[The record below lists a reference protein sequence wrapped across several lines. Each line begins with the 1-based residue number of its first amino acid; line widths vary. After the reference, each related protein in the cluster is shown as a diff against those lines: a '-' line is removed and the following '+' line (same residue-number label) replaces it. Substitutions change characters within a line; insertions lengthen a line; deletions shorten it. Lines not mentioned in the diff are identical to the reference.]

1 MTGGPTHGEPPDG
14 EPVGSATINDGFL
27 EGLNPSQLRAV
38 THPHGPL
45 LVVAGAG
52 SGKTRVLTHRIAW
65 LVRDKGLSPFSILAI
80 TFTNK
85 AADEMRSRV
94 AQLIG
99 RVAQRMWVST
109 FHSACVRILRRDA
122 PLLGYQSSFSIYDQ
136 ADAVRLTGYVI
147 RDLGLDIKKFPAR
160 AVHAAISAAKNEL
173 VGASAYAEKARRS
186 SIFERKIAE
195 VYQEYQRRLVA
206 ANAMDF
212 DDLLMLTVQLF
223 REHPEALDAYRQ
235 RFLHVLVDEYQ
246 DTNRAQN
253 ELILQLGG
261 GHQQVTVVGDSD
273 QSIYGWRGA
282 DVRNILE
289 FERAFPDATV
299 VVLDQNYRSTQRILD
314 AANAVIANNMARKP
328 KDLWTSQGGGE
339 QLVRYIAEDEHDE
352 GAWLASEIMRLRR
365 DEGYRWGDVAVF
377 YRTNAQS
384 RAIEEELVRQGVP
397 YKVVGGARFY
407 ERREVKDV
415 LAYLH
420 AIANPEDEVSLKRVI
435 NVPRRGVGDTTVGK
449 LDAWAAGKGVPFA
462 EALSHAQEAGATGKA
477 LSGIGSFLALMS
489 DLRAMLAGD
498 QDGSFD
504 DGELDLG
511 PLAVEGREG
520 GAGSAAVATTNGPRG
535 RPPAGPA
542 ELLQAVLDRTNYIEE
557 LRAQGGSPLEIEGR
571 VENVEEL
578 LGAATEVATLA
589 DFLTDVSLVSDT
601 DEVDQD
607 DSNVTLMT
615 LHTAKGLEYPVVFLT
630 GLEEGVFP
638 HLRSLGEPEELEEER
653 RLCYVGVTRAKE
665 RLYLSYAWCRSLWGE
680 TQYNPPSRFIGEIPE
695 GLVRTTGAQL
705 RTHRR
710 SREEARRDLVEAA
723 LRRGRADMPVQGTG
737 ADALGLR
744 AGEAVVHARYGEGV
758 VIEASGAGA
767 EAEATIRF
775 PSVGEKRFSLHLTP
789 LKRA

>member
-1 MTGGPTHGEPPDG
+1 
-14 EPVGSATINDGFL
+14 
-27 EGLNPSQLRAV
+27 
-38 THPHGPL
+38 L

-52 SGKTRVLTHRIAW
+52 SGKTRVLTHRVAW
-65 LVRDKGLSPFSILAI
+65 LVREKGLSPFSILAI

-94 AQLIG
+94 TQLIG
-99 RVAQRMWVST
+99 RVAQYMWVST
-109 FHSACVRILRRDA
+109 FHSACVRILRREA

-136 ADAVRLTGYVI
+136 ADAVRLTGYVV
-147 RDLGLDIKKFPAR
+147 RDVGLDMKKFPAR

-173 VGASAYAEKARRS
+173 LNAPAYADRVRRS
-186 SIFERKIAE
+186 SIFERKIADI
-195 VYQEYQRRLVA
+195 YQEYQRRLVA

-223 REHPEALDAYRQ
+223 REHPEVLDVYRD
-235 RFLHVLVDEYQ
+235 RFLHILVDEYQ

-253 ELILQLGG
+253 ELVLQLAG
-261 GHQQVTVVGDSD
+261 GHHQVTVVGDSD

-314 AANAVIANNMARKP
+314 AANAVIANNVARKP
-328 KDLWTSQGGGE
+328 KELWTSRSGGE
-339 QLVRYIAEDEHDE
+339 LLVRYIAEDEHDE
-352 GAWLASEIMRLRR
+352 GAWLASEVVRLRR

-384 RAIEEELVRQGVP
+384 RAIEEELVRQAVP

-407 ERREVKDV
+407 ERREVKDM

-435 NVPRRGVGDTTVGK
+435 NVPRRGIGATSLGK
-449 LDAWAAGKGVPFA
+449 LDAWAAQNGVPFA
-462 EALSHAQEAGATGKA
+462 GALAHAQEAGISGKA
-477 LSGIGSFLALMS
+477 LTGIASFRVLMS
-489 DLRAMLAGD
+489 DLRAMLAND
-498 QDGSFD
+498 QDRD
-504 DGELDLG
+504 RERAHDGDAELGLG
-511 PLAVEGREG
+511 PSPEDAGADREG
-520 GAGSAAVATTNGPRG
+520 SGRSSSGMNGSRARPPAG
-535 RPPAGPA
+535 PAGPA
-542 ELLQAVLDRTNYIEE
+542 ELLQAVLDRTNYLEE

-578 LGAATEVATLA
+578 LGAAAEVGTLA
-589 DFLTDVSLVSDT
+589 DFLTEVSLVADT
-601 DEVDQD
+601 DEVGPD

-615 LHTAKGLEYPVVFLT
+615 LHTAKGLEYPVVFMT
-630 GLEEGVFP
+630 GMEEGVFP

-680 TQYNPPSRFIGEIPE
+680 TQYNPPSRFVGEVPE
-695 GLVRTTGAQL
+695 DLVRTSGAQL

-710 SREEARRDLVEAA
+710 SREETRRELVEAA
-723 LRRGRADMPVQGTG
+723 MRRGKAGMPVQGTG
-737 ADALGLR
+737 AEALGLR
-744 AGEAVVHARYGEGV
+744 AGDAVVHARYGEGV
-758 VIEASGAGA
+758 VIEANGEGAD
-767 EAEATIRF
+767 AEATIRF